1 MERKIICTEDGSHT
15 LYIPEMD
22 EHYHSMHG
30 AVQESKHVFIE
41 AGYNAV
47 AKDKLIIFEVGF
59 GTGLNALL
67 TLKESHINRKRV
79 QYFSIEKYPLTPEEY
94 STLNYAQIQGKQYS
108 EYFLKLHQCNWDI
121 PVEIT
126 NNFIFTKLRGD
137 ITNFC
142 FDQLPLFDLIYFD
155 AFAPNKQ
162 DGLWSSRIFNQLYTN
177 SNNNAVLVTYCAKGE
192 VRRTMQ
198 AAGFSVQRIPGPPGK
213 REMIKAMKSPKE
225 K

>member
-47 AKDKLIIFEVGF
+47 EKDKLIIFEVGF

-67 TLKESHINRKRV
+67 TLKESLESPKRI
-79 QYFSIEKYPLTPEEY
+79 QYFSIEKYPLAQEEY
-94 STLNYAQIQGKQYS
+94 STLNYTQNLGKQYQ
-108 EYFLKLHQCNWDI
+108 EYFLKLHQCKWDV

-126 NNFIFTKLRGD
+126 RNFIFTKLRGD
-137 ITNFC
+137 ITNFN

-162 DGLWSSRIFNQLYTN
+162 DGLWSSHIFNQLYTN

-213 REMIKAMKSPKE
+213 REMIKAIKLPEE